1 MEDVCVFDNAK
12 ERAELFQYLSE
23 LPVEYHKEYKRFNKI
38 DRNDGQWCLQYGVTT
53 APP

>member
-23 LPVEYHKEYKRFNKI
+23 LPVEYHKEYNHCMFTRERLEKCENQI
-38 DRNDGQWCLQYGVTT
+38 LHTSQLV
-53 APP
+53 